1 MLINQRNVLPTLLV
15 LYLLFNY
22 DGVQGEIKLSEQ
34 EELAL
39 EKQLKLLNKPAV
51 KTIKTKWGDTYDCVD
66 FYKQPAFDHP
76 LLKNHNFHPKMK
88 PTLPTIKHISKNST
102 VDIFSKISLEKN
114 NCPSGTVPI
123 KKITR
128 DDLIRQRNMPSPE
141 DFAYEPQSE
150 TNKVVEPTGG
160 YNYKRAIVHTPKNH
174 KNKFGGAG
182 MAASLWSHYVFDKQQ
197 SVCRLK
203 IQKGQDSMQ
212 VGWRAGNTHCFNT
225 LCPGF
230 LLVNNNILLDNAFAN
245 VSRRG
250 NHEQQP
256 EIVVYIVRDL
266 ANEHWWLLL
275 GEKQVVVGF
284 WPNWI
289 FTALAND
296 FATNVEWGGVTYTPP
311 EDFEHYAPMGSGM
324 IPVRIAPAHD
334 AYCRALMVLNDKGET
349 LNAMQINQ
357 GIIQQTL
364 VLYFLLSY
372 NYVVQG
378 EIKLSEVEDQ
388 ELESQLKFLNKPAIK
403 TIKMKPTL
411 SRIKQTL
418 GTSKSKEA
426 STIWLNDGGCPFGS
440 VPIKRITKDDLIRQK
455 HLPPPEDLAFHTQF
469 FETRNHSGLKKRF
482 LSTQGYRVAIVST
495 RTDLDY
501 KFGGAGMSA
510 TLWNPYVKGQQHSG
524 CRLKVQKLSDIIQ
537 IGWRVDPTL
546 YGDTLTRM
554 FIHFQAGNIG
564 CFNTLCPGFVL
575 IDTEIGVGAPFSN
588 VSHRGDI
595 HNLWEYPMYLDRD
608 LVNGNWWVLVQET
621 HREVGFWPQNI
632 FTQLAGFATHIEW
645 GGVAYSPPDIPEPPM
660 GSSFFPTN
668 MKGYDG
674 SCNGITA
681 LNYKGETIEVNTI
694 PHTDN
699 PDFYRVYDIPPRGT
713 NRKYKHTVLYGGP
726 GERT

>member
-1 MLINQRNVLPTLLV
+1 MLIHQRNVLPSLLV
-15 LYLLFNY
+15 LYFLFNY
-22 DGVQGEIKLSEQ
+22 DEVQGEIKLSEL

-66 FYKQPAFDHP
+66 YYKQPAFDHP

-114 NCPSGTVPI
+114 SCPSGTVPI
-123 KKITR
+123 KKVTR
-128 DDLIRQRNMPSPE
+128 DDLIRQKDMPSPE
-141 DFAYEPQSE
+141 DFAYEAQSE

-160 YNYKRAIVHTPKNH
+160 YNYK
-174 KNKFGGAG
+174 
-182 MAASLWSHYVFDKQQ
+182 
-197 SVCRLK
+197 
-203 IQKGQDSMQ
+203 
-212 VGWRAGNTHCFNT
+212 AGNTHCFNT

-230 LLVNNNILLDNAFAN
+230 LLVNNNILLDNAFDN

-250 NHEQQP
+250 NEQQP
-256 EIVVYIVRDL
+256 EIIVYIVRDL
-266 ANEHWWLLL
+266 ADEHWWLLL
-275 GEKQVVVGF
+275 GEKHVVVGF

-289 FTALAND
+289 FTALANN
-296 FATNVEWGGVTYTPP
+296 FATNVEWGGVAYTPSD
-311 EDFEHYAPMGSGM
+311 DFEHYAPMGSGI
-324 IPVRIAPAHD
+324 IPIRITPAHD

-349 LNAMQINQ
+349 LN
-357 GIIQQTL
+357 
-364 VLYFLLSY
+364 
-372 NYVVQG
+372 
-378 EIKLSEVEDQ
+378 
-388 ELESQLKFLNKPAIK
+388 
-403 TIKMKPTL
+403 MKPTL
-411 SRIKQTL
+411 SRIRQIS

-455 HLPPPEDLAFHTQF
+455 HMPPPEDLAFHTQF
-469 FETRNHSGLKKRF
+469 SE
-482 LSTQGYRVAIVST
+482 VAIVST

-575 IDTEIGVGAPFSN
+575 VDTEIGVGAPFSN
-588 VSHRGDI
+588 VSQRGDI
-595 HNLWEYPMYLDRD
+595 HNLWEYSMYLDRD

-632 FTQLAGFATHIEW
+632 FTELAGFATHIEW
-645 GGVAYSPPDIPEPPM
+645 GGVAYSPPDVPEPPM

-674 SCNGITA
+674 SCNGIIA

-713 NRKYKHTVLYGGP
+713 NKKYKHTALYGGP

>member
-39 EKQLKLLNKPAV
+39 EKQLKLLNKPVV

-150 TNKVVEPTGG
+150 TNKIVEPTGG

-212 VGWRAGNTHCFNT
+212 VGWRIDPTLYGDRKTRFFIHFQAGNTHCFNT

-349 LNAMQINQ
+349 LNVIKTPIFLDN
-357 GIIQQTL
+357 QTL
-364 VLYFLLSY
+364 YQVVDKPFWE
-372 NYVVQG
+372 NVDFPHYV
-378 EIKLSEVEDQ
+378 
-388 ELESQLKFLNKPAIK
+388 F
-403 TIKMKPTL
+403 
-411 SRIKQTL
+411 
-418 GTSKSKEA
+418 
-426 STIWLNDGGCPFGS
+426 
-440 VPIKRITKDDLIRQK
+440 
-455 HLPPPEDLAFHTQF
+455 
-469 FETRNHSGLKKRF
+469 
-482 LSTQGYRVAIVST
+482 
-495 RTDLDY
+495 
-501 KFGGAGMSA
+501 
-510 TLWNPYVKGQQHSG
+510 
-524 CRLKVQKLSDIIQ
+524 
-537 IGWRVDPTL
+537 
-546 YGDTLTRM
+546 
-554 FIHFQAGNIG
+554 
-564 CFNTLCPGFVL
+564 
-575 IDTEIGVGAPFSN
+575 
-588 VSHRGDI
+588 
-595 HNLWEYPMYLDRD
+595 
-608 LVNGNWWVLVQET
+608 
-621 HREVGFWPQNI
+621 
-632 FTQLAGFATHIEW
+632 
-645 GGVAYSPPDIPEPPM
+645 
-660 GSSFFPTN
+660 
-668 MKGYDG
+668 
-674 SCNGITA
+674 
-681 LNYKGETIEVNTI
+681 
-694 PHTDN
+694 
-699 PDFYRVYDIPPRGT
+699 
-713 NRKYKHTVLYGGP
+713 YGGTHMA
-726 GERT
+726 RIDKHM

>member
-1 MLINQRNVLPTLLV
+1 
-15 LYLLFNY
+15 
-22 DGVQGEIKLSEQ
+22 
-34 EELAL
+34 
-39 EKQLKLLNKPAV
+39 
-51 KTIKTKWGDTYDCVD
+51 
-66 FYKQPAFDHP
+66 
-76 LLKNHNFHPKMK
+76 
-88 PTLPTIKHISKNST
+88 
-102 VDIFSKISLEKN
+102 
-114 NCPSGTVPI
+114 
-123 KKITR
+123 
-128 DDLIRQRNMPSPE
+128 
-141 DFAYEPQSE
+141 
-150 TNKVVEPTGG
+150 
-160 YNYKRAIVHTPKNH
+160 
-174 KNKFGGAG
+174 
-182 MAASLWSHYVFDKQQ
+182 
-197 SVCRLK
+197 
-203 IQKGQDSMQ
+203 
-212 VGWRAGNTHCFNT
+212 
-225 LCPGF
+225 
-230 LLVNNNILLDNAFAN
+230 
-245 VSRRG
+245 
-250 NHEQQP
+250 
-256 EIVVYIVRDL
+256 
-266 ANEHWWLLL
+266 
-275 GEKQVVVGF
+275 
-284 WPNWI
+284 
-289 FTALAND
+289 
-296 FATNVEWGGVTYTPP
+296 
-311 EDFEHYAPMGSGM
+311 
-324 IPVRIAPAHD
+324 
-334 AYCRALMVLNDKGET
+334 
-349 LNAMQINQ
+349 MQINQ

-388 ELESQLKFLNKPAIK
+388 ELESQLKLLNKPAIK
-403 TIKMKPTL
+403 TIKTMYGDIYDCIDFYKQPAFDHPLLKNHNFHPKMKPTL

-455 HLPPPEDLAFHTQF
+455 HMPPPEDLAFHTQF
-469 FETRNHSGLKKRF
+469 FETRNHSALKKRF

-554 FIHFQAGNIG
+554 FIHFQADNIG

-575 IDTEIGVGAPFSN
+575 VDTEIGVGAPFSN

-632 FTQLAGFATHIEW
+632 FTQLASFATHIEW

>member
-212 VGWRAGNTHCFNT
+212 VGWRIDPTLYGDRKTRFFIHFQAGNTHCFNT

-334 AYCRALMVLNDKGET
+334 AYCRALMIFHIMYFMGE
-349 LNAMQINQ
+349 LICQ
-357 GIIQQTL
+357 G
-364 VLYFLLSY
+364 
-372 NYVVQG
+372 
-378 EIKLSEVEDQ
+378 
-388 ELESQLKFLNKPAIK
+388 
-403 TIKMKPTL
+403 
-411 SRIKQTL
+411 
-418 GTSKSKEA
+418 
-426 STIWLNDGGCPFGS
+426 
-440 VPIKRITKDDLIRQK
+440 
-455 HLPPPEDLAFHTQF
+455 
-469 FETRNHSGLKKRF
+469 
-482 LSTQGYRVAIVST
+482 
-495 RTDLDY
+495 
-501 KFGGAGMSA
+501 
-510 TLWNPYVKGQQHSG
+510 
-524 CRLKVQKLSDIIQ
+524 
-537 IGWRVDPTL
+537 
-546 YGDTLTRM
+546 
-554 FIHFQAGNIG
+554 
-564 CFNTLCPGFVL
+564 
-575 IDTEIGVGAPFSN
+575 
-588 VSHRGDI
+588 
-595 HNLWEYPMYLDRD
+595 
-608 LVNGNWWVLVQET
+608 
-621 HREVGFWPQNI
+621 
-632 FTQLAGFATHIEW
+632 
-645 GGVAYSPPDIPEPPM
+645 
-660 GSSFFPTN
+660 
-668 MKGYDG
+668 
-674 SCNGITA
+674 
-681 LNYKGETIEVNTI
+681 
-694 PHTDN
+694 
-699 PDFYRVYDIPPRGT
+699 
-713 NRKYKHTVLYGGP
+713 
-726 GERT
+726 